1 MIFELEETVS
11 QNARMKVVGVG
22 GGGGNAL
29 NRMVDEGRQGVEFIS
44 VNTDAQALLNNKA
57 DVKVQIGKKLTRG
70 LGAGARPEIGRQAI
84 EENRDEVLHGLQGAD
99 LVFVTCGMG
108 GGTGTGAAP
117 IISQIARDL
126 GALTIGIVT
135 KPFLFEG
142 RKRMRQAEMGI
153 AEMRKHVDTMV
164 VVPNERLLA
173 VVGKGIPFQDALK
186 KADEVLLHATQG
198 ISSLITVT
206 GIVNVDFAD
215 VRTVMQNGGAA
226 IMGTGMGRGENRAME
241 AVQQAISSP
250 LLDNIS
256 ITGATGVLIN
266 ITGGEDLT
274 LGEVTQIS
282 DVVKDAAGEE
292 AEIIFGTVNDPAM
305 HGEIRVTVIATGFDR
320 PAAGAETASRA
331 ALGRRETLAD
341 VLARGGIRGRNYAAF
356 LAAAKSLPVR
366 RLRPGLKFDL
376 RRLKTDSIAR
386 RVTVRLSPERRL
398 TLVRGEGET
407 GWVETVETIPWAI
420 TRLRVTGA
428 IESSLY
434 EARDTAMADSFL
446 PAPERRQ
453 LAWAI
458 ADVYDWEVDFSR
470 DIRPGDRFTVL
481 LERLESSEG
490 ERRFGR
496 ILAARVDVART
507 PQYAFY
513 FEDPTGDDAVTGF
526 YDERGRSL
534 RRAFLRAPLQF
545 RRVSSRFGARYH
557 PILHMWRAHEG
568 VDFSAAYGTPV
579 RATADGIVARVG
591 REDGGYG
598 NLIEVRHPNG
608 IRTRYGHLSGFA
620 RGLRP
625 GERVAQG
632 ETIGYVGS
640 TGLSTG
646 PHLHYEFLVN
656 GRPTNPRGKD
666 MGAGTPV
673 PKLLAAAF
681 DTARDGLRILLEP
694 QTSPL
699 PTARP
704 ITAARD

>member
-1 MIFELEETVS
+1 WGWGCTRRVRWHRASRPVARWCRARGSSAGSRRSSGGCRTSSDRSPEGAMIFELEETVS

-29 NRMVDEGRQGVEFIS
+29 NRMVDEGLQGVEFIS

-226 IMGTGMGRGENRAME
+226 IMGTGMGQGENRAME

-320 PAAGAETASRA
+320 QSTAAETPGRA
-331 ALGRRETLAD
+331 PGVLPFRDVDDALGRRERLAD
-341 VLARGGIRGRNYAAF
+341 VLARAGVTGRDYASF

-366 RLRPGLKFDL
+366 RLRPGLAFQV
-376 RRLKTDSIAR
+376 RRLKTDSVAR
-386 RVTVRLSPERRL
+386 RITIRLSPERRL
-398 TLVRGEGET
+398 TVDRGDS
-407 GWVETVETIPWAI
+407 GW
-420 TRLRVTGA
+420 
-428 IESSLY
+428 
-434 EARDTAMADSFL
+434 
-446 PAPERRQ
+446 
-453 LAWAI
+453 
-458 ADVYDWEVDFSR
+458 
-470 DIRPGDRFTVL
+470 
-481 LERLESSEG
+481 
-490 ERRFGR
+490 
-496 ILAARVDVART
+496 
-507 PQYAFY
+507 
-513 FEDPTGDDAVTGF
+513 
-526 YDERGRSL
+526 
-534 RRAFLRAPLQF
+534 
-545 RRVSSRFGARYH
+545 
-557 PILHMWRAHEG
+557 
-568 VDFSAAYGTPV
+568 
-579 RATADGIVARVG
+579 
-591 REDGGYG
+591 
-598 NLIEVRHPNG
+598 
-608 IRTRYGHLSGFA
+608 
-620 RGLRP
+620 
-625 GERVAQG
+625 
-632 ETIGYVGS
+632 
-640 TGLSTG
+640 
-646 PHLHYEFLVN
+646 
-656 GRPTNPRGKD
+656 
-666 MGAGTPV
+666 
-673 PKLLAAAF
+673 
-681 DTARDGLRILLEP
+681 
-694 QTSPL
+694 
-699 PTARP
+699 
-704 ITAARD
+704 

>member
-29 NRMVDEGRQGVEFIS
+29 NRMVDEGIQGVEFIC

-226 IMGTGMGRGENRAME
+226 IMGTGTGRGENRAME
-241 AVQQAISSP
+241 AVQQSISSA

-256 ITGATGVLIN
+256 LTGATGVVI
-266 ITGGEDLT
+266 IIAGGAQAARDPHGPPPANGLVACR
-274 LGEVTQIS
+274 GS
-282 DVVKDAAGEE
+282 HYVVAGALAAGGL
-292 AEIIFGTVNDPAM
+292 AW
-305 HGEIRVTVIATGFDR
+305 ATRDAWPWRQPLTARAIVVDR
-320 PAAGAETASRA
+320 AYVAFAET
-331 ALGRRETLAD
+331 LGRRETVSD
-341 VLARGGIRGRNYAAF
+341 VVARAGITGRNYAGLL
-356 LAAAKSLPVR
+356 LAARDLPVR
-366 RLRPGLKFDL
+366 RLRPGLVFQF
-376 RRLKTDSIAR
+376 RRLQTDSIAD
-386 RVTVRLSPERRL
+386 RVTVRLSPVRRL
-398 TLVRGEGET
+398 TLARIDA
-407 GWVETVETIPWAI
+407 GWTEAVETIPWTI
-420 TRLRVTGA
+420 TRLRVTGV

-434 EARDTAMADSFL
+434 DALDRAVADTFL
-446 PAPERRQ
+446 PPVERRQ

-458 ADVYDWEVDFSR
+458 ADVYDWEVDFTR

-496 ILAARVDVART
+496 ILAGRVDVART
-507 PQYAFY
+507 PSYAFY
-513 FEDPTGDDAVTGF
+513 FEDSAAAVTGF

-557 PILHMWRAHEG
+557 PILHSWRAHEG

-591 REDGGYG
+591 REDGRHR
-598 NLIEVRHPNG
+598 NPSEVRHANG
-608 IRTRYGHLSGFA
+608 IRTRYGHLSAFA
-620 RGLRP
+620 RGLQP
-625 GERVAQG
+625 GERVDQG

-646 PHLHYEFLVN
+646 PHLHYQFLVN
-656 GRPTNPRGKD
+656 GRPTNPQRKD
-666 MGAGTPV
+666 MGAGTPI
-673 PKLLAAAF
+673 PKALETAYDAVRDALLAQ
-681 DTARDGLRILLEP
+681 LERKNP
-694 QTSPL
+694 PSP
-699 PTARP
+699 AVA
-704 ITAARD
+704 AARD